1 MQNGRKEPS
10 HSRHV
15 SMDFENGNITEN
27 CPMKEISWTDKGSAD
42 VVPGQ
47 EQAYKI
53 KNIVI

>member
-1 MQNGRKEPS
+1 MQKGRKEAS